1 MRLLACS
8 NSGPRLASEGGAVRS
23 SSAAPG
29 GLVPI
34 LTALFEEMGGHWVFT
49 ALEGFEPKVIRGLS
63 ASGKNVS
70 WQPLPI
76 DKRVMERQRASISIG
91 TLLWLFHYLFDTSTA
106 PSFNDEIL
114 PAWQDYAEVNQRF
127 ANAIVAAHK
136 NDADEVVLVNDF
148 HLMLVPSF
156 FAAKAPERMSRLA
169 YFHHVPWCEPE
180 YFGILPEW
188 IRTDILKSLLTCD
201 VVGFHSERWGEAFL
215 GCCARFLPGLEVSGR
230 TAVYHDHE
238 TLVTTAPGPIDA
250 DVLEELSDQPAT
262 ERWREALNR
271 RARGRRIITRVDR
284 LDLWKNLE
292 RGFLAY
298 ETLLRRR
305 PQLASEFWFC
315 AIVTLPRLQTD
326 QHKRYQA
333 RCEQVVA
340 RINDR
345 FSASGETVSLLY
357 PDAAGS
363 SRDRAVAALSSG
375 AAVLV
380 NPTFDG
386 LNMVA
391 KEAIVLNRHAPL
403 LLSTNAGVFPQ
414 LASVAMPIQPFDI
427 VSTAD
432 AIGAAT
438 ERDHRRE
445 EDIAGCVAALH
456 EESAAAWLLA
466 ILGGP
471 GRQRNCQSKSGRLR
485 ME

>member
-1 MRLLACS
+1 MRLLVCS
-8 NSGPRLASEGGAVRS
+8 NSGPRLTSEGGAVRS
-23 SSAAPG
+23 SSATPG

-34 LTALFEEMGGHWVFT
+34 LTSLLEEAGGYWVFT
-49 ALEGFEPKVIRGLS
+49 ALEEFEPEAIRGLS
-63 ASGKNVS
+63 ASGQNVT

-106 PSFNDEIL
+106 PSFNEEIL
-114 PAWQDYAEVNQRF
+114 SAWQDYAEVNQRF
-127 ANAIVAAHK
+127 ANAIVANHE
-136 NDADEVVLVNDF
+136 NNADEVVLVNDF

-156 FAAKAPERMSRLA
+156 LAAKVPGRASRLA

-188 IRTDILKSLLTCD
+188 IRTDILQSLLTCD

-215 GCCARFLPGLEVSGR
+215 GCCARFLPGLELSGR
-230 TAVYHDHE
+230 TAVYRDHE
-238 TLVTTAPGPIDA
+238 TLVTSAPGPIDA
-250 DVLEELSDQPAT
+250 DVLQELGDQPAT

-271 RARGRRIITRVDR
+271 RAGGRRIITRVDR

-326 QHKRYQA
+326 RHKRYQA

-357 PDAAGS
+357 PDADS
-363 SRDRAVAALSSG
+363 SRDRAVAALSLG

-391 KEAIVLNRHAPL
+391 KEAVVLNRHAPL
-403 LLSTNAGVFPQ
+403 LLSTNAGAFPQ
-414 LASVAMPIQPFDI
+414 LASIAVPIQPFDI

-432 AIGAAT
+432 SIGTAID
-438 ERDHRRE
+438 RDHRLE
-445 EDIAGCVAALH
+445 DDIAASAAALH
-456 EESAAAWLLA
+456 DESAGAWLLA
-466 ILGGP
+466 ILGEP
-471 GRQRNCQSKSGRLR
+471 GRQRDSRSNSSRLL

>member
-1 MRLLACS
+1 M
-8 NSGPRLASEGGAVRS
+8 VRS
-23 SSAAPG
+23 SPATPG

-49 ALEGFEPKVIRGLS
+49 ASTGLPQRPIQGLS
-63 ASGKNVS
+63 ASGENVS

-76 DKRVMERQRASISIG
+76 DERVMGRQRESISIG

-106 PSFNDEIL
+106 PSFDEGIQL
-114 PAWQDYAEVNQRF
+114 AWQDYAEVNRQF
-127 ANAIVAAHK
+127 ADAVAAAHE

-156 FAAKAPERMSRLA
+156 VAAKVPKRVSRLA

-188 IRTDILKSLLTCD
+188 MRTDILESLLTCD
-201 VVGFHSERWGEAFL
+201 VVGFHSKRWGEAFL
-215 GCCARFLPGLEVSGR
+215 GCCARFLPGLEVSGQTVIYR
-230 TAVYHDHE
+230 GHE
-238 TLVTTAPGPIDA
+238 TLATAAPGPIDA
-250 DVLEELSDQPAT
+250 DVLEQLSDQPAT
-262 ERWREALNR
+262 ERWREMLNR
-271 RARGRRIITRVDR
+271 RAGGRRIITRVDR

-298 ETLLRRR
+298 EALLRRR
-305 PQLASEFWFC
+305 PQLASELWFC
-315 AIVTLPRLQTD
+315 AIVTLPRLQTEW
-326 QHKRYQA
+326 HKRYQA

-340 RINDR
+340 RINDG
-345 FSASGETVSLLY
+345 FLASGETASILY

-363 SRDRAVAALSSG
+363 SRDRAVAALSLG

-391 KEAIVLNRHAPL
+391 KEAVVVNRQAPL
-403 LLSTNAGVFPQ
+403 LLSTNAGAFPQ
-414 LASVAMPIQPFDI
+414 LASIAMPIQPFDI

-432 AIGAAT
+432 AIGAAM
-438 ERDHRRE
+438 DGDRRSE
-445 EDIAGCVAALH
+445 DDIAACAAALH
-456 EESAAAWLLA
+456 EESAAAWLMGV
-466 ILGGP
+466 LGGP
-471 GRQRNCQSKSGRLR
+471 GPPA
-485 ME
+485 E

>member
-8 NSGPRLASEGGAVRS
+8 NSGPCLTPHGVTASRS
-23 SSAAPG
+23 PASPG

-34 LTALFEEMGGHWVFT
+34 LTALFEEVGGHWVFT
-49 ALEGFEPKVIRGLS
+49 ALEGFEHDVVRGLS
-63 ASGKNVS
+63 ASGESVS
-70 WQPLPI
+70 WQPLTI
-76 DKRVMERQRASISIG
+76 GKQVMERQHASISIG
-91 TLLWLFHYLFDTSTA
+91 TLLWLFHYLFDTSTG
-106 PSFNDEIL
+106 PSFNEEIQ
-114 PAWQDYAEVNQRF
+114 PAWEDYAEVNRQF
-127 ANAIVAAHK
+127 ASAIAAAQD
-136 NDADEVVLVNDF
+136 NDAGEVVLVNDF

-156 FAAKAPERMSRLA
+156 FAAMVPERAGRLA
-169 YFHHVPWCEPE
+169 YFHHVPWCEPS

-188 IRTDILKSLLTCD
+188 IRIDLLESLLTCD
-201 VVGFHSERWGEAFL
+201 VVGFHSERWGDAFL

-230 TAVYHDHE
+230 TAVYRGHE

-250 DVLEELSDQPAT
+250 DVLEELSAQPAT
-262 ERWREALNR
+262 EHWREALDH
-271 RARGRRIITRVDR
+271 RANGRRIITRVDR

-326 QHKRYQA
+326 RHKLYQE

-340 RINDR
+340 RINDC
-345 FSASGETVSLLY
+345 FSAGGETVSLVY
-357 PDAAGS
+357 PDASGCI
-363 SRDRAVAALSSG
+363 RERAVAALSLG
-375 AAVLV
+375 TAVLV

-391 KEAIVLNRHAPL
+391 KEAALLNRHAPL
-403 LLSTNAGVFPQ
+403 LLSTNAGAFSQ
-414 LASVAMPIQPFDI
+414 LASIATPVQPFDI
-427 VSTAD
+427 VTTAD
-432 AIGAAT
+432 AIGMAIDG
-438 ERDHRRE
+438 DHRRE
-445 EDIAGCVAALH
+445 DDVAACAAALH
-456 EESAAAWLLA
+456 EESALAWLLA

-471 GRQRNCQSKSGRLR
+471 DHSPTSPSEPGHPR